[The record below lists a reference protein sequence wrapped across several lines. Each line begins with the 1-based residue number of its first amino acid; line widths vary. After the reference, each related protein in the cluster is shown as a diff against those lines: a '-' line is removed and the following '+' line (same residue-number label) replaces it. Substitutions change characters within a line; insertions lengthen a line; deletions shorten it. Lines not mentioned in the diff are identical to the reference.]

1 MYSSIHDI
9 IGKLQV
15 VNRRPYL
22 VGIDGLSGAGKS
34 TLASQLEDQLANL
47 TVVHKDDFC
56 RVMDEDE
63 RAKLNAEEGYHMY
76 SDWERLRQQVLI
88 PLSHGETARFQRYD
102 WPTGR
107 LAETLEV
114 VATGIVV
121 VEGVT
126 STRPEL
132 RGYYDLTIWVET
144 NCAARH
150 ARQEKRNE
158 NPPEW
163 IARWAAAEAFYR
175 NSVQPHR
182 LADMTI
188 AGE

>member
-1 MYSSIHDI
+1 MYSPIHDI
-9 IGKLQV
+9 IDKLQAV
-15 VNRRPYL
+15 TRGPYL

-34 TLASQLEDQLANL
+34 TLASRLQQELANL
-47 TVVHKDDFC
+47 AVVRKDDFY
-56 RVMDEDE
+56 RVMDEDK
-63 RAKLNAEEGYHMY
+63 RATLNAEEGYHRY
-76 SDWERLRQQVLI
+76 SDWQRLRQQVLI
-88 PLSHGETARFQRYD
+88 PLSAGETARFQRYD

-114 VATGIVV
+114 AAMGIIV

-126 STRPEL
+126 SIRPEL

-144 NCAARH
+144 SNAERH
-150 ARQEKRNE
+150 CRQVKRNE
-158 NPPEW
+158 NPSEW

-175 NSVQPHR
+175 NAIQPHR
-182 LADMTI
+182 SADITI